1 MKIISDFIKNLGF
14 TFSVRR
20 LKRAIM
26 LVALFLLIGIGVY
39 LFFKYEASDAGLKR
53 MYMNEVSQKYD
64 LKDDKI
70 IDIEKKDV
78 NNDKTD
84 DYIFIIGKEERSDSN
99 SLNSIVE
106 LYKSVS
112 LVIIDGKNNDV
123 KQYDTGKDFKVDIDL
138 KICEDENQRYFL
150 ISDGSGNISLNVLDE
165 SDNLV
170 DIIKNTTQNEF
181 LGYTIYTNKNSEN
194 KEILNVNIDNYSK
207 DYLNEYTDTVE
218 LNLVENN
225 IDISQF
231 RETYLR
237 DKFSNFELKDINND
251 GILEFIGYQYIL
263 YSLDET
269 VTVNK
274 TVGVMETIF
283 NIEDNKLKFNS
294 VNIHI

>member
-269 VTVNK
+269 VTANK
-274 TVGVMETIF
+274 TVGVIETIF
-283 NIEDNKLKFNS
+283 NIEDNKLNFNS

>member
-123 KQYDTGKDFKVDIDL
+123 KQYDTGKDFKIDIDL

-274 TVGVMETIF
+274 TVGVIETIF

>member
-14 TFSVRR
+14 TFSTRR

-26 LVALFLLIGIGVY
+26 LVVLFLLIGTGVY
-39 LFFKYEASDAGLKR
+39 LFFKYESSDEGLKR
-53 MYMNEVSQKYD
+53 MYINEVSKKYD
-64 LKDDKI
+64 LKDNKI
-70 IDIEKKDV
+70 IDIEKKDI
-78 NNDKTD
+78 NDDKAD
-84 DYIFIIGKEERSDSN
+84 EYIFIIGKEERSDNN

-106 LYKSVS
+106 LYKGVS
-112 LVIIDGKNNDV
+112 LVIIDEKNNDV
-123 KQYDTGKDFKVDIDL
+123 KQYDTQKDFKADVDL
-138 KICEDENQRYFL
+138 KICEDESQRYFL
-150 ISDGSGNISLNVLDE
+150 ISDLSGNIALNVLNE
-165 SDNLV
+165 TGSLV

-181 LGYTIYTNKNSEN
+181 LGYTIYTSRNDEN
-194 KEILNVNIDNYSK
+194 KDILKINIDNYSK
-207 DYLNEYTDTVE
+207 DYLNEYNDTVE
-218 LNLVENN
+218 LNLAENN

-269 VTVNK
+269 VTANK
-274 TVGVMETIF
+274 TVGVIETIF
-283 NIEDNKLKFNS
+283 NIEENKLKFNS

>member
-274 TVGVMETIF
+274 TVVVIETIF
-283 NIEDNKLKFNS
+283 NIEDNKLNFNS

>member
-269 VTVNK
+269 LTANK
-274 TVGVMETIF
+274 TVGVIETIF
-283 NIEDNKLKFNS
+283 NIEENKLKFNS

>member
-237 DKFSNFELKDINND
+237 DKFLNFELKDINND

-269 VTVNK
+269 VTANK
-274 TVGVMETIF
+274 TVGVIETIF
-283 NIEDNKLKFNS
+283 NIEENKLNFNS

>member
-274 TVGVMETIF
+274 TVGVIETIF
-283 NIEDNKLKFNS
+283 NIEENKLKFNS

>member
-1 MKIISDFIKNLGF
+1 MKIISDFIENLGF

-123 KQYDTGKDFKVDIDL
+123 KKYDTGKDFKVDIDL

-274 TVGVMETIF
+274 TVGVIETIF
-283 NIEDNKLKFNS
+283 NIEDNKLNFNS

>member
-1 MKIISDFIKNLGF
+1 MH
-14 TFSVRR
+14 
-20 LKRAIM
+20 
-26 LVALFLLIGIGVY
+26 
-39 LFFKYEASDAGLKR
+39 
-53 MYMNEVSQKYD
+53 MNEVSQKYD

-274 TVGVMETIF
+274 TVGVIETIF